1 MSLGSFFLKA
11 MLDVDGRAIVID
23 TATAPYVVTDVG
35 PIEVANGALGI
46 NVIEELLTQFLPA
59 EARKT
64 LDSSRAVDTALPLMP
79 EFPGER
85 FTLTAVR
92 VGASL
97 RIEVS
102 RDCRLRPA
110 GEVGRVLP
118 PSLARLAHD
127 LRRDPPEK
135 PGPQD
140 PANTQVKTD
149 RAGGPV
155 LDGSAHSEPVAMVD
169 HVDGT
174 SVIEDVHPGQSAPE
188 HPERWRRTLPPLLV
202 SPTAP
207 PLELFEPIA
216 LPPASEIARLLRLAA
231 GRGASILYVASD
243 AHPSIRVDGEVQV
256 LEDEPVLNA
265 GEAESL
271 ILAAMPRGAHNAL
284 RIGNRTEWISVEPA
298 VGRVRCLSFRDVR
311 GASGVFRVT
320 TAQPASVEQ
329 LGLPNE
335 VQGLALEAEG
345 LVLVTGPRLSGRGTL
360 IAALVDLINRTRHVH
375 VITLEREILVSH
387 SPRGSMISQREV
399 RGNSREQLA
408 AALLA
413 LDEDPDVLVIEDLA
427 SDEVAQLALEAAVG
441 RLVIAG
447 LSAHTVVD
455 AIGAFVNTFRPDQHR
470 RAGRALAENLRGSV
484 AQVSLARIGG
494 GRVTAREVLLHT
506 PGVAQLIAGGKT
518 SELIQLIEADESIG
532 MISLNQ
538 ALVGFVRSGDV
549 DVREAYRHSRD
560 RQRLLAMLT

>member
-11 MLDVDGRAIVID
+11 MLDLDGRAVVID
-23 TATAPYVVTDVG
+23 TATAPYVVTDAG
-35 PIEVANGALGI
+35 PIEVANGALSI
-46 NVIEELLTQFLPA
+46 NVIEELLTQFLPV

-64 LDSSRAVDTALPLMP
+64 LDSSRAVDTELPLVP
-79 EFPGER
+79 QFPGEH

-92 VGASL
+92 LGASL
-97 RIEVS
+97 RIEIA
-102 RDCRLRPA
+102 RDRRLRPA
-110 GEVGRVLP
+110 GEVGRV
-118 PSLARLAHD
+118 RL
-127 LRRDPPEK
+127 DPPEK
-135 PGPQD
+135 PGPED
-140 PANTQVKTD
+140 PAYTHVQTD
-149 RAGGPV
+149 PARGPAP
-155 LDGSAHSEPVAMVD
+155 DASASPEPVAMVD
-169 HVDGT
+169 DLDGT
-174 SVIEDVHPGQSAPE
+174 SVIDDVHPGQSAPE

-207 PLELFEPIA
+207 PLELFETMA

-243 AHPSIRVDGEVQV
+243 AHPSIRVGEEVQV

-311 GASGVFRVT
+311 GASGVFRVA

-375 VITLEREILVSH
+375 VITLEPEILVSH
-387 SPRGSMISQREV
+387 SPRGSMISQREI
-399 RGNSREQLA
+399 RGDSREQLA
-408 AALLA
+408 AVRLA

-427 SDEVAQLALEAAVG
+427 TDEVAQLALEAAVA

-455 AIGAFVNTFRPDQHR
+455 AIDAFVNKFRPDQHR
-470 RAGRALAENLRGSV
+470 RAGWALAENLRGSV
-484 AQVSLARIGG
+484 AQASLARIGG

-518 SELIQLIEADESIG
+518 PQLIPMMEADESVG